1 MGQQIAFETIE
12 TVVRGLTASRGSER
26 PIVDTRFVKFG
37 DDTMWRAEFD
47 HKTSS
52 GSVQRVHL
60 YEVYWAPLTEGRITI
75 RETLSFLFRAGLT
88 GLWYVVNGDFRRHL
102 FGQWV
107 SPEVLDRRHQ
117 VPPHLLR
124 LGVGQ
129 A

>member
-12 TVVRGLTASRGSER
+12 TVVRGLTASRGSDR

-60 YEVYWAPLTEGRITI
+60 YEVYWAPLQNGSASPTWATTPAPKKDGT
-75 RETLSFLFRAGLT
+75 RARVRSKRSSGT
-88 GLWYVVNGDFRRHL
+88 VRCPG
-102 FGQWV
+102 
-107 SPEVLDRRHQ
+107 
-117 VPPHLLR
+117 
-124 LGVGQ
+124 